1 MAVPGSPY
9 LQIDSLG
16 KSYRSPQGEVR
27 ALEGVSLSVGDGE
40 FVAVLGPSGCG
51 KSTMMLMVAGLLPP
65 TSGEI
70 RVAGQAV
77 RGPIPD
83 VGIVFQNSVLL
94 DWLTVLGNAM
104 FLVDLRRLPRRQ
116 YEPHARE
123 LLRAVGLA
131 GFEQHRPYQLSGGM
145 KQRTSICR
153 ALVLDPPLLLMD
165 EPFGALDALTRE
177 QMRLDLE
184 HLWMDSPKTVL
195 FITHSVPEAVLL
207 ADRVVILSPRPG
219 RIERIIEIDL
229 PRPRHLAARRD
240 PKFAEYEQTITDIFL
255 AGGVL
260 HA

>member
-1 MAVPGSPY
+1 MAGEPY
-9 LQIDSLG
+9 VQVSNLT
-16 KSYRSPQGEVR
+16 KSFRGPQGEVR
-27 ALEGVSLSVGDGE
+27 ALDSVSLSIGHGE

-65 TSGEI
+65 SGGEV
-70 RVAGQAV
+70 RVAGQPV
-77 RGPIPD
+77 SRPITD
-83 VGIVFQNSVLL
+83 LGIVFQNSVLL
-94 DWLTVLGNAM
+94 DWLTVFGNTM
-104 FLVDLRRLPRRQ
+104 FLVDLRRLPRKQ

-123 LLRAVGLA
+123 LLRAVGL
-131 GFEQHRPYQLSGGM
+131 GEFERHRPYQLSGGM

-184 HLWMDSPKTVL
+184 RLWLDSPKTVM
-195 FITHSVPEAVLL
+195 FITHSIEEAVML

-229 PRPRHLAARRD
+229 PRPRGLAARRD
-240 PKFAEYEQTITDIFL
+240 PKFVEYEQAITDIFL

>member
-1 MAVPGSPY
+1 MPNEPY
-9 LQIDSLG
+9 VQVQDLS
-16 KSYRSPQGEVR
+16 KAYRSPQGEVR
-27 ALEGVSLSVGDGE
+27 ALDGVSLSVGEGE

-65 TSGEI
+65 SNGEI
-70 RVAGQAV
+70 RVAGQVV
-77 RGPIPD
+77 RRPITN

-94 DWLTVLGNAM
+94 DWLTVFGNTM
-104 FLVDLRRLPRRQ
+104 FLVDLRRLPRKQ

-123 LLRAVGLA
+123 LLRAVGL
-131 GFEQHRPYQLSGGM
+131 GEFERHRPYQLSGGM

-184 HLWMDSPKTVL
+184 RLWMDSPKTVM
-195 FITHSVPEAVLL
+195 FITHSIAEAVLL

-219 RIERIIEIDL
+219 RVERIIDIHL

-240 PKFAEYEQTITDIFL
+240 PKFAEYEQAITDVFL

-260 HA
+260 HG

>member
-1 MAVPGSPY
+1 VAGSPY
-9 LQIDSLG
+9 LQIDNLT
-16 KSYRSPQGEVR
+16 KAYRSPQGEVR
-27 ALEGVSLSVGDGE
+27 ALEGVSLSVLDGE

-51 KSTMMLMVAGLLPP
+51 KSTMMLMVAGLLPQ

-70 RVAGQAV
+70 RVAGQVV
-77 RGPIPD
+77 RGPVTD

-123 LLRAVGLA
+123 LLRAVGLT

-184 HLWMDSPKTVL
+184 RLWMESPKTVL
-195 FITHSVPEAVLL
+195 FITHSVAEAVLL

-219 RIERIIEIDL
+219 RIERVIEIDL